1 MEWISVK
8 LPPTLRAKVAAKTRR
23 RNVSQSTIVRE
34 LLERALAGPTS
45 RGEANCADLAGSL
58 VGSLRS
64 GRREF
69 STNKR
74 LLADAMVSNARR
86 GRKRYR

>member
-1 MEWISVK
+1 VDSRQPAADPAGK
-8 LPPTLRAKVAAKTRR
+8 GCGKSTASQRLPINYHSRV
-23 RNVSQSTIVRE
+23 
-34 LLERALAGPTS
+34 LERALAGPTS

-64 GRREF
+64 ERRDL
-69 STNKR
+69 STNKK
-74 LLADAMVSNARR
+74 LIADAMVSNARR